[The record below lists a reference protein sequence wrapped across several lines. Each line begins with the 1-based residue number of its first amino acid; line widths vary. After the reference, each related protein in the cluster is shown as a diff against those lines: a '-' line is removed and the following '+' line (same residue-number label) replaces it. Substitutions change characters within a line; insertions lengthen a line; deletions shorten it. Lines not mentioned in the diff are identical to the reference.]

1 MDISLRPVT
10 VVSGVLAGVLA
21 LVAVAAALATRVP
34 ALERP
39 VRVAVVVAEAL
50 VVVFVVADV
59 GLVLRADAADRPD
72 SLITHL
78 GYALARSGSCRP
90 SSGARRH
97 PTRRSTRRHRSRCRC
112 GSWRWRCWRSRCVSC
127 GWRRPGEGG
136 STGRQVLVAV
146 YAVFAVAA
154 GARSIVQIATDFDAA
169 PLAYTLSAVAA
180 AVYVVATLALRR
192 TSERARRVAIAACSV
207 EAVGVVTVGT
217 LSLVREDWFPDQTV
231 WSDFGVGYGFV
242 PLVLPFVGLWWLL
255 RVR

>member
-1 MDISLRPVT
+1 VK
-10 VVSGVLAGVLA
+10 A
-21 LVAVAAALATRVP
+21 
-34 ALERP
+34 
-39 VRVAVVVAEAL
+39 
-50 VVVFVVADV
+50 
-59 GLVLRADAADRPD
+59 
-72 SLITHL
+72 
-78 GYALARSGSCRP
+78 
-90 SSGARRH
+90 
-97 PTRRSTRRHRSRCRC
+97 
-112 GSWRWRCWRSRCVSC
+112 
-127 GWRRPGEGG
+127 

-154 GARSIVQIATDFDAA
+154 GARSIVQIATNFAAA

>member
-1 MDISLRPVT
+1 VK
-10 VVSGVLAGVLA
+10 A
-21 LVAVAAALATRVP
+21 
-34 ALERP
+34 
-39 VRVAVVVAEAL
+39 
-50 VVVFVVADV
+50 
-59 GLVLRADAADRPD
+59 
-72 SLITHL
+72 
-78 GYALARSGSCRP
+78 
-90 SSGARRH
+90 
-97 PTRRSTRRHRSRCRC
+97 
-112 GSWRWRCWRSRCVSC
+112 
-127 GWRRPGEGG
+127 

-192 TSERARRVAIAACSV
+192 TSERARRVAITACSV

-231 WSDFGVGYGFV
+231 WSDFGLGYGFV